1 MILFKQGVAFL
12 CEKKILARLK
22 KQNTT
27 FALTYFV
34 TKIDCPFHS
43 MYLLLLIEDKE
54 VCLSI
59 NCAQSVRLEKGKT
72 EFKKLF

>member
-1 MILFKQGVAFL
+1 MILFMMGLGFL
-12 CEKKILARLK
+12 CEKNILARLK
-22 KQNTT
+22 KQNAT

-34 TKIDCPFHS
+34 TKIDWPFHS

-59 NCAQSVRLEKGKT
+59 NGAQSVRLEKGTT